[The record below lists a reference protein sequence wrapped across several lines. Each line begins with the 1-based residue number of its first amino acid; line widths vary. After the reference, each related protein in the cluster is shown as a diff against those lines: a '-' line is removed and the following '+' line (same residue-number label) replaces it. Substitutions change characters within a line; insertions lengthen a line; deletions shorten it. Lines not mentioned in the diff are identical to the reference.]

1 MSLKQLVAFLP
12 AILVLACRGLAQ
24 QPVTSDAASTVPAI
38 AGLPPAGR
46 AAAATIDPEK
56 IRAHVRFLSLDLLE
70 GRGPGTRGAEIAAEY
85 IATQFALA
93 GVEPA
98 GDNGTFFQSVPLF
111 AVHTDEEKTRFA
123 LVPASGHPVDLA
135 YGTEI
140 VSKDQTGQPTA
151 DIDAPIVFVGYGI
164 HAPEYSWDDYAGVDV
179 KGKVAL
185 VIVNEPPSDDEH
197 FFNGKALTYY
207 GRWTY
212 KYEEASR
219 RGAVGVLLIHRTDLA
234 SYGWQVVRNSQAIE
248 KSYLEGDPT
257 NSLRAS
263 AWIQHDI
270 AQRLFTLAGLGNI
283 DQAIDKAGKSGFHA
297 TELSVRLKSHIE
309 SSVRH
314 YTSAN
319 VVGRVPDAG
328 STSALPN
335 QVVFYTAHYDHLGI
349 DPHASGDRIYN
360 GAADNGTG
368 CGILLELA
376 RAYAQ
381 STTRPPHAVYFAAV
395 TGEEQGLLGSQYLG
409 MHLPVPA
416 RDIALDLNYD
426 MLLPI
431 GMPRSVNLNG
441 ADRLNFWPTVQS
453 VARSFN
459 LALTPDPDPQA
470 GHYFRSDH
478 FSLARAG
485 VPAFSIDEGRQ
496 FEGHDEAWGRAKFD
510 NFVAH
515 HYHQPS
521 DEYRPDWD
529 FRGIAQL
536 ARFGFVLG
544 WFATEQS
551 RPIEWRP
558 GDEFEAPRK
567 ASEAQ

>member
-1 MSLKQLVAFLP
+1 MRRHSMLTLMF
-12 AILVLACRGLAQ
+12 IVLALSVGGSAQ
-24 QPVTSDAASTVPAI
+24 QPATPKAGTAVPI
-38 AGLPPAGR
+38 ISGLSPAGR
-46 AAAATIDPEK
+46 AAAASIDPEK

-98 GDNGTFFQSVPLF
+98 GDNGTYFQSVPLY

-123 LVPASGHPVDLA
+123 LVPSTGQPVNLE
-135 YGTEI
+135 YGSQI
-140 VSKDQTGQPTA
+140 VAKDQTGQSRA

-185 VIVNEPPSDDEH
+185 VIVNEPPSDDEK
-197 FFNGKALTYY
+197 FFKGQAMTYY

-219 RGAVGVLLIHRTDLA
+219 RGAAGVLIIHRTDLA

-248 KSYLEGDPT
+248 KSYLEGDST
-257 NSLRAS
+257 NTLRAA
-263 AWIQHDI
+263 AWIQHDV
-270 AQRLFTLAGLGNI
+270 AQRIFTQAGLGDL
-283 DQAIDKAGKSGFHA
+283 DQAIEKAGKPGFHA
-297 TELSVRLKSHIE
+297 AELNVRLKGHVE
-309 SSVRH
+309 SRVRH

-319 VVGRVPDAG
+319 VVGRVPGADSSQSSHAV
-328 STSALPN
+328 L
-335 QVVFYTAHYDHLGI
+335 YTAHYDHLGI
-349 DPHASGDRIYN
+349 DRDAGGVHIYH

-368 CGILLELA
+368 CGILLEVG

-381 STTRPPHAVYFAAV
+381 SSTRPPHAVYFASV

-409 MHLPVPA
+409 THLPVPA
-416 RDIALDLNYD
+416 GHFALDLNYD

-441 ADRLNFWPTVQS
+441 ADRLDFWPVIQS
-453 VARSFN
+453 VAKSFN
-459 LALTPDPDPQA
+459 IALMPDPDPKA

-478 FSLARAG
+478 FSLAHAG
-485 VPAFSIDEGRQ
+485 VPAFSIDQGRL
-496 FEGHDEAWGRAKFD
+496 FEGHDEAWGRAQFD
-510 NFVAH
+510 DYVAH

-529 FRGIAQL
+529 FRGNAQL

-544 WFATEQS
+544 WLASEQ
-551 RPIEWRP
+551 PKTIEWQP
-558 GDEFEAPRK
+558 GDEFESVRK
-567 ASEAQ
+567 AGESK